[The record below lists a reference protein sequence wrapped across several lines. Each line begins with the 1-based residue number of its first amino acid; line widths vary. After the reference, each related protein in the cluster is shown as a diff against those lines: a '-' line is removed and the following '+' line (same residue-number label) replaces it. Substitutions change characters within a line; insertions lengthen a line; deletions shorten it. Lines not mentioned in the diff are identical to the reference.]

1 MTDLLAGV
9 DQRTKLVGHNRI
21 ELLLFRL
28 KGKQRYG
35 INVFKVQEVIQCPP
49 LTHVPNTHPMISG
62 VATIRGKTIPVIDLG
77 KAIGGP
83 EIEDLTDKFIVVSE
97 FNHAV
102 IGFIVW
108 SVDRIINKPWE
119 EILPPPPGA
128 GKNSYVI
135 SVTQID
141 KELIE
146 ILDVE
151 KVRAEIITTSTAP
164 SDEILEQGRERE
176 RESDEADEIHV
187 LVVDDSSVARNQVKR
202 TLEQLGMNCTL
213 AKNGREALEML
224 IDWHTNDPAM
234 FKKVDLVL
242 SDIEMPEMDG
252 YTLTTKIREDERLAN
267 EYIILHSSLSGV
279 FNKAMV
285 EKVGADKFIAKYNP
299 DELAKT
305 VLDACEAIDLARREA
320 LV

>member
-35 INVFKVQEVIQCPP
+35 INVFKVQEVIQCPA
-49 LTHVPNTHPMISG
+49 LTQVPNTHPMIRG
-62 VATIRGKTIPVIDLG
+62 VATIRGNTIPVIDLG
-77 KAIGGP
+77 KAIGRTP
-83 EIEDLTDKFIVVSE
+83 IEDLSDKFIVVSE

-108 SVDRIINKPWE
+108 SVDRIVNKPWE
-119 EILPPPPGA
+119 EILPSPAGA

-141 KELIE
+141 KELVE
-146 ILDVE
+146 IIDVE
-151 KVRAEIITTSTAP
+151 KVRAEIITTNTAP
-164 SDEILEQGRERE
+164 SDEILERGKDREA
-176 RESDEADEIHV
+176 DENDEIHV

-213 AKNGREALEML
+213 AKNGREALDML
-224 IDWHTNDPAM
+224 IDWHTNNPEM

-252 YTLTTKIREDERLAN
+252 YTLTTKIREDARLAN

-305 VLDACEAIDLARREA
+305 VLEACEAIDLTRREA
-320 LV
+320 LA

>member
-1 MTDLLAGV
+1 MTNLLAGV
-9 DQRTKLVGHNRI
+9 DQRTQLVGHNRI

-28 KGKQRYG
+28 QGKQRYG
-35 INVFKVQEVIQCPP
+35 INVFKVQEVIQCPA
-49 LTHVPNTHPMISG
+49 LTHVPNTHPMICG
-62 VATIRGKTIPVIDLG
+62 VATIRDKTIPVIDLG
-77 KAIGGP
+77 KAIGLSP
-83 EIEDLTDKFIVVSE
+83 IEDLSDKFIVVSE

-108 SVDRIINKPWE
+108 SVNRIINKPWE
-119 EILPPPPGA
+119 EILPPPAGA
-128 GKNSYVI
+128 GKDSYVI
-135 SVTQID
+135 SVTQIE

-146 ILDVE
+146 IIDVE
-151 KVRAEIITTSTAP
+151 KVRAEIITTDTAP
-164 SDEILEQGRERE
+164 SEDILEQGRDRDSEE
-176 RESDEADEIHV
+176 NDEIHV

-213 AKNGREALEML
+213 AKNGREALDML
-224 IDWHTNDPAM
+224 IDWHTNDPEM

-252 YTLTTKIREDERLAN
+252 YTLTTKIREDERLAG

-305 VLDACEAIDLARREA
+305 VLDACESIDLNRRKA
-320 LV
+320 LA

>member
-1 MTDLLAGV
+1 MADLLAGV
-9 DQRTKLVGHNRI
+9 DQRTQLVGHNRI

-28 KGKQRYG
+28 EGKQRYG

-49 LTHVPNTHPMISG
+49 LTHVPNTHPMICG
-62 VATIRGKTIPVIDLG
+62 VATIREKTIPVIDLG
-77 KAIGGP
+77 KAIGLQP
-83 EIEDLTDKFIVVSE
+83 IENISDKFIVVSE

-108 SVDRIINKPWE
+108 SVDKIVNKPWE
-119 EILPPPPGA
+119 EILPPPAGA
-128 GKNSYVI
+128 GKDSYVI
-135 SVTQID
+135 SVTQIE

-146 ILDVE
+146 IIDVE
-151 KVRAEIITTSTAP
+151 KVRAEIITTTTVP
-164 SDEILEQGRERE
+164 SDDILEQGKERGT
-176 RESDEADEIHV
+176 DELDEIHV

-202 TLEQLGMNCTL
+202 TLEQLGMKCTL

-224 IDWHTNDPAM
+224 IDWHTNDTEM
-234 FKKVDLVL
+234 FNKVDLVL

-252 YTLTTKIREDERLAN
+252 YTLTTKIREDDRLAGK
-267 EYIILHSSLSGV
+267 YIILHSSLSGV
-279 FNKAMV
+279 FNNAMV

-305 VLDACEAIDLARREA
+305 VLNACEAIDLARKEA
-320 LV
+320 LA

>member
-1 MTDLLAGV
+1 MTNLLAGV
-9 DQRTKLVGHNRI
+9 DQRTQLVGHNRI

-49 LTHVPNTHPMISG
+49 LTQVPNTHSMIRG
-62 VATIRGKTIPVIDLG
+62 IATIRGNTIPVIDLG
-77 KAIGGP
+77 KAIGIP
-83 EIEDLTDKFIVVSE
+83 PIEDLSDKFIVVSE

-119 EILPPPPGA
+119 EILPPPAGA

-135 SVTQID
+135 SVTQIE

-146 ILDVE
+146 IIDVE

-164 SDEILEQGRERE
+164 SDDILEQGKERDSHE
-176 RESDEADEIHV
+176 ENEIHV

-213 AKNGREALEML
+213 AKNGREALDML
-224 IDWHTNDPAM
+224 IDWHTNDPEM

-252 YTLTTKIREDERLAN
+252 YTLTTKIREDERLSS

-305 VLDACEAIDLARREA
+305 VLEACESIDLSRREA
-320 LV
+320 LA

>member
-1 MTDLLAGV
+1 MADLLAGV
-9 DQRTKLVGHNRI
+9 DQRTQLVGHNRI

-28 KGKQRYG
+28 QGKQRYG
-35 INVFKVQEVIQCPP
+35 INVFKVQEVILCPS
-49 LTHVPNTHPMISG
+49 LTHVPNTHPMICG
-62 VATIRGKTIPVIDLG
+62 VATIREKTIPVIDLG
-77 KAIGGP
+77 KAIGLP
-83 EIEDLTDKFIVVSE
+83 PVENISDKFIVVSE

-119 EILPPPPGA
+119 EILPPPAGA

-135 SVTQID
+135 SVAQIE

-146 ILDVE
+146 IIDVE

-164 SDEILEQGRERE
+164 SDNILEQGKERDNE
-176 RESDEADEIHV
+176 DSDEIHV

-202 TLEQLGMNCTL
+202 TLEQLGMKCTL

-224 IDWHTNDPAM
+224 IDWHTNDSEM
-234 FKKVDLVL
+234 FNKVDLVL

-252 YTLTTKIREDERLAN
+252 YTLTTKIREDARLAG

>member
-1 MTDLLAGV
+1 MADLLAGV
-9 DQRTKLVGHNRI
+9 DQRTQLVGHNRI

-28 KGKQRYG
+28 EGKQRYG

-49 LTHVPNTHPMISG
+49 LTHVPNTHSMICG
-62 VATIRGKTIPVIDLG
+62 VATIREKTIPVIDLG
-77 KAIGGP
+77 KAIGLQP
-83 EIEDLTDKFIVVSE
+83 IENISDKFIVVSE

-108 SVDRIINKPWE
+108 SVDKIVNKPWE
-119 EILPPPPGA
+119 EILPPPAGA
-128 GKNSYVI
+128 GKDSYVI
-135 SVTQID
+135 SVTQIE

-146 ILDVE
+146 IIDVE
-151 KVRAEIITTSTAP
+151 KVRAEIITTTTVP
-164 SDEILEQGRERE
+164 SDDILEQGKERGT
-176 RESDEADEIHV
+176 DELDEIHV

-202 TLEQLGMNCTL
+202 TLEQLGMKCTL

-224 IDWHTNDPAM
+224 IDWHTNDTEM
-234 FKKVDLVL
+234 FNKVDLVL

-252 YTLTTKIREDERLAN
+252 YTLTTKIREDDRLAGK
-267 EYIILHSSLSGV
+267 YIILHSSLSGV
-279 FNKAMV
+279 FNNAMV

-305 VLDACEAIDLARREA
+305 VLNACEAIDLARREA
-320 LV
+320 LA

>member
-1 MTDLLAGV
+1 MADLLAGV
-9 DQRTKLVGHNRI
+9 DQRTQLVGHNRI

-28 KGKQRYG
+28 QGKQRYG

-49 LTHVPNTHPMISG
+49 LTHVPNTHPMICG
-62 VATIRGKTIPVIDLG
+62 VATIREKTIPVIDLG
-77 KAIGGP
+77 KAIGLQP
-83 EIEDLTDKFIVVSE
+83 IENISDKFIVVSE

-108 SVDRIINKPWE
+108 SVDKIVNKPWE
-119 EILPPPPGA
+119 EILPPPAGA
-128 GKNSYVI
+128 GKDSYVI
-135 SVTQID
+135 SVTQIE

-146 ILDVE
+146 IIDVE
-151 KVRAEIITTSTAP
+151 KVRAEIITTTTVP
-164 SDEILEQGRERE
+164 SDDILEQGKER
-176 RESDEADEIHV
+176 STDGSDEIHV

-202 TLEQLGMNCTL
+202 TLEQLGMKCTL

-224 IDWHTNDPAM
+224 IDWHTNDSEM
-234 FKKVDLVL
+234 FNKVDLVL

-252 YTLTTKIREDERLAN
+252 YTLTTKVREDDRLAGK
-267 EYIILHSSLSGV
+267 YIILHSSLSGV
-279 FNKAMV
+279 FNNAMV

-305 VLDACEAIDLARREA
+305 VLNACEAIDLARREA
-320 LV
+320 LA